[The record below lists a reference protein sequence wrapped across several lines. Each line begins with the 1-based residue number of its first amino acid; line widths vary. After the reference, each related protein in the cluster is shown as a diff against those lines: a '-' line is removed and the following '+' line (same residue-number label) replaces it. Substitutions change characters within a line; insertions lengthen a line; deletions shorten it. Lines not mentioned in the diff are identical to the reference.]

1 MRRSDARFIRT
12 LAGMRLTGQFAE
24 YRFRRRRR
32 NLECDLFNMGQ
43 VTLWHSVKEEND
55 RLGVWPR
62 RRRSRRG

>member
-1 MRRSDARFIRT
+1 MKRADAKFLQA
-12 LAGMRLTGQFAE
+12 LAGAQPTGRFAE

-43 VTLWHSVKEEND
+43 VTLWHRVKEEND

-62 RRRSRRG
+62 RGWRR